1 MIKKN
6 IRENVMLRA
15 DGFNDAIMGIVQR
28 CGQADV
34 ILYDTDM
41 IIQILIDADGM
52 TYEEAVEYFDFNIL
66 GAWVGDGTPAFFSR
80 ASYEDLKEQMG
91 DDLEDLL

>member
-1 MIKKN
+1 
-6 IRENVMLRA
+6 MLRA

-28 CGQADV
+28 CGQADA

-41 IIQILIDADGM
+41 IIQILIDAHCM
-52 TYEEAVEYFDFNIL
+52 SYAEAVEYFDFNVL
-66 GAWVGDGTPAFFSR
+66 GAWVGEGTPAFFSR

>member
-1 MIKKN
+1 
-6 IRENVMLRA
+6 MLRA

-28 CGQADV
+28 CGQADA

-41 IIQILIDADGM
+41 IIQILIDAHGM
-52 TYEEAVEYFDFNIL
+52 SYAEAVEYFDFNVL
-66 GAWVGDGTPAFFSR
+66 GAWVGEGTPAFFSR
-80 ASYEDLKEQMG
+80 ASYEALKEQMG